1 MAEPFLGEI
10 RTFGFGITPRN
21 WAPCQGQLLPINRY
35 QALFALLG
43 TIYGGDGRTT
53 FGLPDLRGRVAV
65 SAAPGMLPG
74 QTAGVESVTLN
85 LHQVPAHTHMIDAS
99 PNTASKP
106 VPKENYLAKSPG
118 KPYVKSP
125 PPAKTTTLHPSTI
138 TPQGGQQ
145 PHENRQ
151 PYLALNFCIALQG
164 IFPSR
169 S

>member
-10 RTFGFGITPRN
+10 RAFGFGFTPSN

-35 QALFALLG
+35 QALFAVLG

-65 SAAPGMLPG
+65 SAAPAMLPG
-74 QTAGVESVTLN
+74 QKAGVESVTLN
-85 LHQVPAHTHMIDAS
+85 LNQVPMHTHMVNAS
-99 PNTASKP
+99 PNAASTRQ
-106 VPKENYLAKSPG
+106 PKESYLAKSSG

-125 PPAKTTTLHPSTI
+125 PPATVTTLHPSTI
-138 TPQGGQQ
+138 TQQGGQQ

-164 IFPSR
+164 IFPTR
-169 S
+169 N

>member
-10 RTFGFGITPRN
+10 RAFGFGFTPRN

-65 SAAPGMLPG
+65 SAAQAMPPG
-74 QTAGVESVTLN
+74 QKAGVESVSLN
-85 LHQVPAHTHMIDAS
+85 MSQVPVHTHMVNAS
-99 PNTASKP
+99 PGAATGRQPRES
-106 VPKENYLAKSPG
+106 YLAKSAG

-138 TPQGGQQ
+138 TPMAGGQ

-151 PYLALNFCIALQG
+151 PYLAINFCIALQG